1 MDCQNLPMTISR
13 VLGVSLLVVG
23 IFDLAAFSQTA
34 PVYVIGATFERPVA
48 TCPCYVSEVVSNGPA
63 DVAGLK
69 PGDQLISIN
78 DENVGPLQ
86 IVEVAKLIRSETP
99 GDVALTVRRNERLRV
114 ITVSRENR
122 ATVIEKQAVS
132 LARTGKKFLDGII
145 VPVDTTEDEVR
156 HMQTFEAGRVA
167 TRVFPLHYPT
177 DSELYSGAFEVFLLR
192 APTQVVVAG
201 MEDGPAALA
210 GVHWGDVIIAIDGVS
225 PNGKSASELATLLS
239 GQESRTVHLKL
250 DRLGSIRDMEYALIR
265 TAYLLK
271 QNKKQI
277 VNGSIIPD
285 SLDESYLH
293 CLRSNTS
300 RQNNE

>member
-1 MDCQNLPMTISR
+1 MTISE
-13 VLGVSLLVVG
+13 VLGVSFLVVA

-34 PVYVIGATFERPVA
+34 PSYVIGATFERPVA
-48 TCPCYVSEVVSNGPA
+48 TCPCYVSEVVPNGPA
-63 DVAGLK
+63 DLAGLK

-86 IVEVAKLIRSETP
+86 IVEVTKLIRSETP

-114 ITVSRENR
+114 IIVSRENR
-122 ATVIEKQAVS
+122 ATVVEKQAVN

-156 HMQTFEAGRVA
+156 HMQTFEDGRVVE
-167 TRVFPLHYPT
+167 RVFPLHYPT
-177 DSELYSGAFEVFLLR
+177 DTELYSGAFEVFLLR
-192 APTQVVVAG
+192 TPTQVVVG
-201 MEDGPAALA
+201 GIEDGPAALA
-210 GVHWGDVIIAIDGVS
+210 GVHWGDVIMAIDGVS

-250 DRLGSIRDMEYALIR
+250 DRLGSIRDLEYALIK

-277 VNGSIIPD
+277 VNGSIIPE

-293 CLRSNTS
+293 CLRSNK
-300 RQNNE
+300 RAENNE